1 MGLFD
6 LGSAPNTSAIDPNS
20 PFIQGAQA
28 NAYGNKLGAQQ
39 ALSAN
44 RVNQNTAYGGL
55 NYQQTGTDQYGNPTY
70 TANQTLAPQFQ
81 GTFNNLAQNA
91 QTASGTPL
99 DTGMASWDKATGL
112 INERLQPQ
120 IQRENEA
127 SDAQLAN
134 QGIMPGSQAYT
145 TAKTLLGQ
153 QHNDLSNQAQ
163 LAGLSAQNQFFNQGV
178 TAQNLPL
185 AQLGAFKQATTPT
198 YVSPYQQ
205 AAVAGPDYLSAYG
218 LQNQNNIAQQNMQ
231 TNQSNAMLNGLGG
244 LGSSLIAGGTGSGS
258 ALGGL
263 IGLGQ
268 SAYNA
273 LPTSLAISNWY
284 QGLTA

>member
-28 NAYGNKLGAQQ
+28 NAYGNLKGAQQ

-70 TANQTLAPQFQ
+70 TANQTLAPEFQ

-91 QTASGTPL
+91 QTASQTPL

-112 INERLQPQ
+112 INQRLQPQ

-134 QGIMPGSQAYT
+134 QGIMPGSQAYN
-145 TAKTLLGQ
+145 TAKTLLSQ

-185 AQLGAFKQATTPT
+185 AQLGAFKSATTPS

-244 LGSSLIAGGTGSGS
+244 LGSSLIAGGTGAGS
-258 ALGGL
+258 VLGGL
-263 IGLGQ
+263 YGLGKD
-268 SAYNA
+268 AYGG
-273 LPTSLAISNWY
+273 ISSWLN
-284 QGLTA
+284 GTPAVGVVD

>member
-6 LGSAPNTSAIDPNS
+6 LGSQQNTSAIDPNS
-20 PFIQGAQA
+20 PYVQAAQA
-28 NAYGNKLGAQQ
+28 NAYGNLKGAQT
-39 ALSAN
+39 ATAAN
-44 RVNQNTAYGGL
+44 RINQNTQYGNL
-55 NYQQTGTDQYGNPTY
+55 NYTQSGTDQYGNPTY
-70 TANQTLAPQFQ
+70 SANQTLAPQFQ

-91 QTASGTPL
+91 QNASGTPL
-99 DTGMASWDKATGL
+99 DTGMASWDKASGL

-178 TAQNLPL
+178 TASNLPYQ
-185 AQLGAFKQATTPT
+185 QLNAFKSATTPN

-205 AAVAGPDYLSAYG
+205 QGVAGPDYLSAYG
-218 LQNQNNIAQQNMQ
+218 LQNQNNISLQKMDV
-231 TNQSNAMLNGLGG
+231 NQRNEMLNGLGG
-244 LGSSLIAGGTGSGS
+244 LGSSLISGGTGKGS
-258 ALGGL
+258 VLGG
-263 IGLGQ
+263 IYDLGKD
-268 SAYNA
+268 AYGA
-273 LPTSLAISNWY
+273 LPTSSAVSNWL
-284 QGLTA
+284 QGLA

>member
-28 NAYGNKLGAQQ
+28 NAYGNLKGAQQ

-44 RVNQNTAYGGL
+44 RVNQNTAYGNL

-70 TANQTLAPQFQ
+70 SANQTLAPEFQ
-81 GTFNNLAQNA
+81 GTFQNLAQNA

-112 INERLQPQ
+112 INQRLQPQ

-145 TAKTLLGQ
+145 TAKTLLSQ

-163 LAGLSAQNQFFNQGV
+163 LVGLSAQNQFFNQGV

-218 LQNQNNIAQQNMQ
+218 LQNQNNIAQQNLA

-244 LGSSLIAGGTGSGS
+244 LGSSLIAGGTGTGS
-258 ALGGL
+258 VLGGL
-263 IGLGQ
+263 GGLGQ
-268 SAYNA
+268 QGYNGI
-273 LPTSLAISNWY
+273 TNWL

>member
-70 TANQTLAPQFQ
+70 TANQTLAPEFQ
-81 GTFNNLAQNA
+81 NTFQNLAKNA
-91 QTASGTPL
+91 QTASSTPL
-99 DTGMASWDKATGL
+99 DTGLASWDKATGL

-120 IQRENEA
+120 IQRQNEA

-134 QGIMPGSQAYT
+134 QGIMQGSQAYNN
-145 TAKTLLGQ
+145 AKTLLSQ
-153 QHNDLSNQAQ
+153 QQNDLNTQAQ

-205 AAVAGPDYLSAYG
+205 AAVAGPDYLSANG
-218 LQNQNNIAQQNMQ
+218 LQNQNNIAMQNMD
-231 TNQSNAMLNGLGG
+231 TNQRNAMLTGIGG
-244 LGSSLIAGGTGSGS
+244 LGQSLLQGGTGAGS

-263 IGLGQ
+263 YSLGKD
-268 SAYNA
+268 AYGA
-273 LPTSLAISNWY
+273 LPTSAGITNWL
-284 QGLTA
+284 QGLSA

>member
-6 LGSAPNTSAIDPNS
+6 LGSQPNTSALDPNS

-28 NAYGNKLGAQQ
+28 NAYGNLQGAQQ

-55 NYQQTGTDQYGNPTY
+55 NYQQTGTDQFGNPTY
-70 TANQTLAPQFQ
+70 TANQTLAPEFQ
-81 GTFNNLAQNA
+81 GTFSNLAQNA
-91 QTASGTPL
+91 QNASGQPL
-99 DTGMASWDKATGL
+99 DTGMASWDKASSL
-112 INERLQPQ
+112 INQRLQPQ

-134 QGIMPGSQAYT
+134 QGIMQGSQAYNN
-145 TAKTLLGQ
+145 AKTLLNQ

-163 LAGLSAQNQFFNQGV
+163 LAGLQAQNQFFNQGV
-178 TAQNLPL
+178 TASSLPL
-185 AQLGAFKQATTPT
+185 TQLNAFKQATTPT

-205 AAVAGPDYLSAYG
+205 AAVAGPDYLGAYG
-218 LQNQNNIAQQNMQ
+218 LQNQTNIANQNMAQ
-231 TNQSNAMLNGLGG
+231 NQSNAWLNGLGG
-244 LGSSLIAGGTGSGS
+244 LGQSLIAGGTGPNS

-263 IGLGQ
+263 SSLGSQGYDALSKWYAGL
-268 SAYNA
+268 
-273 LPTSLAISNWY
+273 
-284 QGLTA
+284 

>member
-70 TANQTLAPQFQ
+70 TANQTLAPEFQ
-81 GTFNNLAQNA
+81 NTFSNLAQNA
-91 QTASGTPL
+91 QTASQTPL
-99 DTGMASWDKATGL
+99 DTGMASWDKATSL

-120 IQRENEA
+120 IQRQNEA

-145 TAKTLLGQ
+145 TAKTLLAQ
-153 QHNDLSNQAQ
+153 QQNDLNTQTQ
-163 LAGLSAQNQFFNQGV
+163 LAGLQAQKQFFDQGV

-185 AQLGAFKQATTPT
+185 AQLGAFKTATTPS

-244 LGSSLIAGGTGSGS
+244 LGQSLIQGGTGAGS

-263 IGLGQ
+263 IGLGKD
-268 SAYNA
+268 AYGA
-273 LPTSLAISNWY
+273 LPTSAGITNWL
-284 QGLTA
+284 QGL

>member
-6 LGSAPNTSAIDPNS
+6 LGTTPNTSGIDSNS
-20 PFIQGAQA
+20 PFTQAAQA
-28 NAYGNKLGAQQ
+28 NAYGNLQGART
-39 ALSAN
+39 ATAAN
-44 RVNQNTAYGGL
+44 RVNQNTQYGGL

-70 TANQTLAPQFQ
+70 SANQTLAPQFQ

-91 QTASGTPL
+91 QNASGQPL

-112 INERLQPQ
+112 INQRLQPQ
-120 IQRENEA
+120 IERENQA

-163 LAGLSAQNQFFNQGV
+163 LAGLTAQNQFFNQGV
-178 TAQNLPL
+178 TASNLPL
-185 AQLGAFKQATTPT
+185 AQLGAFKTATTPT

-205 AAVAGPDYLSAYG
+205 QGVAGPDYLSAYG
-218 LQNQNNIAQQNMQ
+218 LQNQNNIAAQNMA
-231 TNQSNAMLNGLGG
+231 TNQNNQLLNVGGGLVNGLV
-244 LGSSLIAGGTGSGS
+244 SGGTGPNS

-263 IGLGQ
+263 YNLG
-268 SAYNA
+268 SKGYEWLTT
-273 LPTSLAISNWY
+273 LPAIP
-284 QGLTA
+284 T

>member
-70 TANQTLAPQFQ
+70 TANQTLAPEFQ
-81 GTFNNLAQNA
+81 NTFQNLAKNA

-120 IQRENEA
+120 IQRQNEA

-134 QGIMPGSQAYT
+134 QGIMQGSQAYNN
-145 TAKTLLGQ
+145 AKTLLSQ
-153 QHNDLSNQAQ
+153 QQNDLNTQAQ

-218 LQNQNNIAQQNMQ
+218 LQNQNNIAAQNMQ

-244 LGSSLIAGGTGSGS
+244 LGSSLIAGGTGAGS

-263 IGLGQ
+263 YSLGSKGYDWLSGQ
-268 SAYNA
+268 
-273 LPTSLAISNWY
+273 LA
-284 QGLTA
+284 

>member
-6 LGSAPNTSAIDPNS
+6 LGSQPNTSALDPNS

-28 NAYGNKLGAQQ
+28 NAYGNLQGAQQ

-55 NYQQTGTDQYGNPTY
+55 NYQQTGTDQFGNPTY
-70 TANQTLAPQFQ
+70 TANQTLAPEFQ
-81 GTFNNLAQNA
+81 GTFSNLAQNA
-91 QTASGTPL
+91 QNASGQPL
-99 DTGMASWDKATGL
+99 DTGMASWDKASSL
-112 INERLQPQ
+112 INQRLQPQ

-134 QGIMPGSQAYT
+134 QGIMQGSQAYNN
-145 TAKTLLGQ
+145 AKTLLNQ

-163 LAGLSAQNQFFNQGV
+163 LAGLQAQNQFFNQGV
-178 TAQNLPL
+178 TASSLPL
-185 AQLGAFKQATTPT
+185 AQLNAFKQATTPT

-205 AAVAGPDYLSAYG
+205 AAVAGPDYLGAYG
-218 LQNQNNIAQQNMQ
+218 LQNQTNIANQNMAQ
-231 TNQSNAMLNGLGG
+231 NQSNAWLNGLGG
-244 LGSSLIAGGTGSGS
+244 VGQSLIAGGTGPNS

-263 IGLGQ
+263 SSLGSKGYDALSKWYAGL
-268 SAYNA
+268 
-273 LPTSLAISNWY
+273 
-284 QGLTA
+284 

>member
-20 PFIQGAQA
+20 PFTQAAQA
-28 NAYGNKLGAQQ
+28 NAYGNLKGAQ
-39 ALSAN
+39 AATSAN
-44 RVNQNTAYGGL
+44 RLNQNTAYGGL

-70 TANQTLAPQFQ
+70 SVNQTLAPEFQ
-81 GTFNNLAQNA
+81 GAFNNLAQNV
-91 QTASGTPL
+91 QNASQTPL

-185 AQLGAFKQATTPT
+185 AQLGAFKQATTPS

-218 LQNQNNIAQQNMQ
+218 LQNQNNIAAQNMQ
-231 TNQSNAMLNGLGG
+231 TNQSNAMLTGLGG
-244 LGSSLIAGGTGSGS
+244 LGQSLIQGGTGAGS
-258 ALGGL
+258 VAGGL
-263 IGLGQ
+263 IGLGKD
-268 SAYNA
+268 AYGA
-273 LPTSLAISNWY
+273 LPTSSGITNWL
-284 QGLTA
+284 QGLA

>member
-6 LGSAPNTSAIDPNS
+6 LGSAPNTSAIDTSS
-20 PFIQGAQA
+20 PFIQAAQA
-28 NAYGNKLGAQQ
+28 NAYGNLKGAQ
-39 ALSAN
+39 AATSAN
-44 RVNQNTAYGGL
+44 RLNQNTAYGGL

-70 TANQTLAPQFQ
+70 SVNQTLAPEFQ
-81 GTFNNLAQNA
+81 GTFSNLAQNV
-91 QTASGTPL
+91 QNASQTPL

-134 QGIMPGSQAYT
+134 QGIMPGSQAYN
-145 TAKTLLGQ
+145 TAKTLLAQ

-178 TAQNLPL
+178 TASNLPL
-185 AQLGAFKQATTPT
+185 AQLGAFKSATTPT

-205 AAVAGPDYLSAYG
+205 QGVAGPDYLTAYG
-218 LQNQNNIAQQNMQ
+218 LQNQNNIAQQNLQ
-231 TNQSNAMLNGLGG
+231 TNQNNAMLNGLGG
-244 LGSSLIAGGTGSGS
+244 LGSSLIAGGTGAGS
-258 ALGGL
+258 VLGGL
-263 IGLGQ
+263 YNLG
-268 SAYNA
+268 NKGVDA
-273 LPTSLAISNWY
+273 LSTWY
-284 QGLTA
+284 QGL

>member
-70 TANQTLAPQFQ
+70 TANQTLAPEFQ
-81 GTFNNLAQNA
+81 GTFQNLAQNA

-120 IQRENEA
+120 IQRQNEA

-153 QHNDLSNQAQ
+153 QQNDLNTQAQ
-163 LAGLSAQNQFFNQGV
+163 LAGLTAQNQFFNQGV

-218 LQNQNNIAQQNMQ
+218 LQNQNNIAMQNMD
-231 TNQSNAMLNGLGG
+231 TNQRNAMLNGLGG
-244 LGSSLIAGGTGSGS
+244 LGSSLIAGGTGAGS

-263 IGLGQ
+263 YSLGSKGYDWLSGQ
-268 SAYNA
+268 
-273 LPTSLAISNWY
+273 LA
-284 QGLTA
+284 

>member
-28 NAYGNKLGAQQ
+28 NAYGNLKGAQQ

-44 RVNQNTAYGGL
+44 RVNQNTVYGGL

-70 TANQTLAPQFQ
+70 TANQTLAPEFQ
-81 GTFNNLAQNA
+81 NTFQNLAQNA
-91 QTASGTPL
+91 QNASGTPL

-112 INERLQPQ
+112 INQRLQPQ

-134 QGIMPGSQAYT
+134 QGIMPGSQAYN
-145 TAKTLLGQ
+145 TAKTLLSQ

-185 AQLGAFKQATTPT
+185 AQLSAFKQATTPSF
-198 YVSPYQQ
+198 VSPYQQ

-218 LQNQNNIAQQNMQ
+218 LQNQNNIASQNMA
-231 TNQSNAMLNGLGG
+231 TNQKNSMLSGLGG
-244 LGSSLIAGGTGSGS
+244 LGSSLIQGGTGKNSV
-258 ALGGL
+258 LGGMYDWVTGL
-263 IGLGQ
+263 IG
-268 SAYNA
+268 
-273 LPTSLAISNWY
+273 
-284 QGLTA
+284 

>member
-70 TANQTLAPQFQ
+70 TANQTLAPEFQ
-81 GTFNNLAQNA
+81 GTFQNLAQNA

-120 IQRENEA
+120 IQRQNEA

-134 QGIMPGSQAYT
+134 QGIMQGSQAYNN
-145 TAKTLLGQ
+145 AKTLLSQ
-153 QHNDLSNQAQ
+153 QQNDLNTQAQ

-218 LQNQNNIAQQNMQ
+218 LQNQNNIAAQNMQ

-244 LGSSLIAGGTGSGS
+244 LGSSLIAGGTGAGS

-263 IGLGQ
+263 YSLGSKGYDWLSGQ
-268 SAYNA
+268 
-273 LPTSLAISNWY
+273 LA
-284 QGLTA
+284 

>member
-6 LGSAPNTSAIDPNS
+6 LGSQPNTSAIDPNS

-28 NAYGNKLGAQQ
+28 NAYGNLKGAQQ
-39 ALSAN
+39 ATAAN
-44 RVNQNTAYGGL
+44 RVNQNTQYGNL
-55 NYQQTGTDQYGNPTY
+55 NYTQSGTDQYGNPTY
-70 TANQTLAPQFQ
+70 SANQTLAPQFQ

-91 QTASGTPL
+91 QNASGQPL

-112 INERLQPQ
+112 INQRLQPQ
-120 IQRENEA
+120 IQRQNEA

-153 QHNDLSNQAQ
+153 QQNDLNTQAQ

-178 TAQNLPL
+178 TASNLPYQ
-185 AQLGAFKQATTPT
+185 QLSAFKSATTPN

-205 AAVAGPDYLSAYG
+205 QGVAGPDYLSAYG
-218 LQNQNNIAQQNMQ
+218 LQNQNNIAQQNLA

-244 LGSSLIAGGTGSGS
+244 LGSSLISGGTGKGS
-258 ALGGL
+258 VLGGMYDWYT
-263 IGLGQ
+263 GLG
-268 SAYNA
+268 ST
-273 LPTSLAISNWY
+273 P
-284 QGLTA
+284 

>member
-6 LGSAPNTSAIDPNS
+6 LGQQQNTSAIDQNS
-20 PFIQGAQA
+20 PFIQAAQA
-28 NAYGNKLGAQQ
+28 NSYGNLKGAQT
-39 ALSAN
+39 ATAAN
-44 RVNQNTAYGGL
+44 RVNQNTQYGNL
-55 NYQQTGTDQYGNPTY
+55 NYTQSGTDQYGNPTY
-70 TANQTLAPQFQ
+70 TANQTLDPKFQ

-112 INERLQPQ
+112 INQRLQPQ

-185 AQLGAFKQATTPT
+185 AQLGAFKSATTPN

-205 AAVAGPDYLSAYG
+205 QGVAGPDYLTAYG
-218 LQNQNNIAQQNMQ
+218 LQNQNNIAQQNMDV
-231 TNQSNAMLNGLGG
+231 NQRNAMLNGLGG
-244 LGSSLIAGGTGSGS
+244 VGSSLIQGGTGAGS
-258 ALGGL
+258 VLGGL
-263 IGLGQ
+263 YNLG
-268 SAYNA
+268 SKGYDW
-273 LPTSLAISNWY
+273 L
-284 QGLTA
+284 QGLDTQMLPPVSL

>member
-6 LGSAPNTSAIDPNS
+6 LGSAPNTSAIDTSS
-20 PFIQGAQA
+20 PFIQAAQA
-28 NAYGNKLGAQQ
+28 NAYGNLKGAQ
-39 ALSAN
+39 AATSAN
-44 RVNQNTAYGGL
+44 RLNQNTAYGGL

-70 TANQTLAPQFQ
+70 SVNQTLAPEFQ
-81 GTFNNLAQNA
+81 GAFNNLAQNV
-91 QTASGTPL
+91 QNASQTPL

-134 QGIMPGSQAYT
+134 QGIMPGSQAYN
-145 TAKTLLGQ
+145 TAKTLLSQ

-178 TAQNLPL
+178 TSSNLPL
-185 AQLGAFKQATTPT
+185 AQLGAFKSATTPT

-205 AAVAGPDYLSAYG
+205 QGVAGPDYLTAYG
-218 LQNQNNIAQQNMQ
+218 LQNQNNIAMQNMD
-231 TNQSNAMLNGLGG
+231 TNQRNAILTGLGG
-244 LGSSLIAGGTGSGS
+244 VGQSLIAGGTGDNS
-258 ALGGL
+258 ALSGL
-263 IGLGQ
+263 YNLGMKG
-268 SAYNA
+268 YNA
-273 LPTSLAISNWY
+273 LPTSSGISGWL
-284 QGLTA
+284 QGLA

>member
-44 RVNQNTAYGGL
+44 RVNQNTAYGNL

-70 TANQTLAPQFQ
+70 TANQTLAPEFQ
-81 GTFNNLAQNA
+81 NTFQNLAKNA

-112 INERLQPQ
+112 INQRLQPQ

-163 LAGLSAQNQFFNQGV
+163 LAGLQAQNQFFNQNV
-178 TAQNLPL
+178 TASNLPYQ
-185 AQLGAFKQATTPT
+185 QLNSFKSATTPN

-205 AAVAGPDYLSAYG
+205 QGVSGPDYLTAYG

-231 TNQSNAMLNGLGG
+231 TNQNNGYINAGGG
-244 LGSSLIAGGTGSGS
+244 LVNSIIQGGTGPNSIG
-258 ALGGL
+258 GGL
-263 IGLGQ
+263 YDLGEG
-268 SAYNA
+268 AYN
-273 LPTSLAISNWY
+273 W
-284 QGLTA
+284 LTVQVKP